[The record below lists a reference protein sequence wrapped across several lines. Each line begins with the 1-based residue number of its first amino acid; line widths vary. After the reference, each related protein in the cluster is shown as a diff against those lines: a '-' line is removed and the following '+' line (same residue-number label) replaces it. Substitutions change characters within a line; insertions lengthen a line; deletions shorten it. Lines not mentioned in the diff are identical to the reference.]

1 MVDPTGVILAL
12 VCESESPRYHCFQP
26 FLTLHLPRAHGGH
39 KYRFRDA
46 NCRDGIAHEFNVAGR
61 RRTLSARV
69 VTERLKLSCI
79 MCQLGAPSH
88 GSSPRST
95 TGPGVANP
103 VRVDRAK
110 TGCEYNTS
118 RDAYTRISNI
128 FTLSAK
134 SNKVLVLHTH
144 WGMPICV
151 GKSLAYLQ
159 EVTKKEARRFPRELS
174 RIPRTTR
181 EKTFLAR

>member
-118 RDAYTRISNI
+118 RDAYTR
-128 FTLSAK
+128 
-134 SNKVLVLHTH
+134 
-144 WGMPICV
+144 
-151 GKSLAYLQ
+151 Q
-159 EVTKKEARRFPRELS
+159 
-174 RIPRTTR
+174 
-181 EKTFLAR
+181 TFLRSRQKATRFWYYIPTGECRFVSGKALLICRKSQKRKLGDSLVSYLGSHERPGRKLF